1 MKTRTKKIFIA
12 VMVLLIVVIGGM
24 AIYHAYLRPE
34 ALRNMVQLALEAK
47 LQKKIVITNFEID
60 VLNRPQVTLEK
71 ITLSGGDGGYS
82 MEADSVSARFSP
94 WYLLLGQLEIKQ
106 VTLNNPRFII
116 DFEKITSQGETPKLP
131 SIKIEQGRARLIYK
145 THVVD
150 VVNIRGILSN
160 RRAKLDADALGGT
173 ISISAAKIFQTWRGN
188 ATTSGIN
195 LSQMDSGYKGISNMD
210 VTFKKNE
217 KEYEFSADLTGKN
230 LKLPWGKS
238 ISKAG
243 LTINAHGNK
252 ETLDIEKMALK
263 SSLIDATG
271 TAKLTGLKD
280 PHNVHI
286 DLNLKSD
293 EFDYENMV
301 DALPTAQ
308 FPEWLKELL
317 TLHIRGGRSQ
327 VKFLRY
333 QGTLNEATVW
343 RTCVNNLQVSLS
355 INGQNFSLYQGP
367 RVTGVTGLFSIAK
380 GSIELNNLTGL
391 VNASRIKLVNV
402 KFPDIGSRGFRVA
415 VVVDVDMPVA
425 DFVPTWRACVAP
437 LSVRRLL
444 DPISAVEAGRIQ
456 GLVWVYYQDITDTAE
471 IKGKINLSDLSMF
484 WDKASLRHFNG
495 QASAMK
501 YGDPVT
507 MQLAGN
513 LNNTIVDSL
522 KINLKEPLKR
532 QIFTFDL
539 HNHGFSASDSFSLDK
554 QAAVQMTGAGQWP
567 NLTGNLVFS
576 AQEINLFNHHLM
588 SRNGPITGTCRVKAG
603 LSSQAKIEIPDLV
616 MNLNPDILRS
626 QISMNGSMAN
636 IKVAGKVDLANLQ
649 AAAGDSLV
657 PRDGNISGKLSIAA
671 DKDFR
676 ITGALDFKQAGF
688 IYKNKPLTLAGLI
701 TLNGNKI
708 TSKAFKIRHDQKM
721 TVDMN
726 GSLTLDKIPYLK
738 GDVVVDRL
746 TISAGAKSEIDMLKK
761 FQGKGKLKLT
771 NFTYNGIPIQKGSAL
786 AELGPAGLKLTNLDL
801 SDKTGTVKGKVIFN
815 PDGQFEYDL
824 DMDLHNVPVA
834 NFITAAWPAT
844 PPWMDGHMD
853 LQGRAWGNNDSMN
866 GDVSLKAR
874 AGNIKRYNFLSR
886 IFSVL
891 NPYRIIMT
899 GDLDFLH
906 SGFPFNTITVTF
918 TIRDSVLT
926 FNDFHLNSNSLQISA
941 VGKYLIR
948 THYIDTVMGIEPL
961 QTFDKTISQ
970 IPIVGWVLT
979 GEKGTF
985 IVINLHVLGPVD
997 APSVK
1002 SKAAGSLTK
1011 SVAESLL
1018 RILKLP
1024 RDLITNPGEVVLP
1037 EAIKENEKKKP

>member
-1 MKTRTKKIFIA
+1 
-12 VMVLLIVVIGGM
+12 M

-34 ALRNMVQLALEAK
+34 ALRNIVQRALEDK
-47 LQKKIVITNFEID
+47 LQKKIVIKTFEID
-60 VLNRPQVTLEK
+60 VLNRPRVTLEK
-71 ITLSGGDGGYS
+71 ITLNGGDDGYS
-82 MEADSVSARFSP
+82 MEADSVIARFSP
-94 WYLLLGQLEIKQ
+94 WYLLLGRLEIKD

-116 DFEKITSQGETPKLP
+116 DFEKITSQGKFQKLP
-131 SIKIEQGRARLIYK
+131 SIKIEQGSARLIYK

-150 VVNIRGILSN
+150 VLNIRGILSN
-160 RRAKLDADALGGT
+160 RRAKLDAAALGGT
-173 ISISAAKIFQTWRGN
+173 ISISAAKIFQTWRGS
-188 ATTSGIN
+188 ATASGIN
-195 LSQMDSGYKGISNMD
+195 LSQLDSGYKGISNMD

-217 KEYEFSADLTGKN
+217 KEYEFSADLAGKN
-230 LKLPWGKS
+230 IKLPWGKS
-238 ISKAG
+238 VSKAG

-280 PHNVHI
+280 PRNAHI

-293 EFDYENMV
+293 EFDYENTV

-308 FPEWLKELL
+308 FPSWLKELL

-327 VKFLRY
+327 VKSLRY

-343 RTCVNNLQVSLS
+343 STCVNNLQVNLS

-380 GSIELNNLTGL
+380 GSIELKDLTGL
-391 VNASRIKLVNV
+391 MNASRIKLVNV

-415 VVVDVDMPVA
+415 VAVDVHMPVA

-437 LSVRRLL
+437 LSVRRLF
-444 DPISAVEAGRIQ
+444 DPINTVEAGRMQ
-456 GLVWVYYQDITDTAE
+456 GLVWIYYQDITDTAV
-471 IKGKINLSDLSMF
+471 IKGKINLSDVSMF

-495 QASAMK
+495 QASALK

-507 MQLAGN
+507 MQLAGT
-513 LNNTIVDSL
+513 LNNTVFDSL
-522 KINLKEPLKR
+522 KINLTEPLKR
-532 QIFTFDL
+532 QIFTFAL
-539 HNHGFSASDSFSLDK
+539 NTHGFSASDSFSLDK
-554 QAAVQMTGAGQWP
+554 QASIQMTGAGQWP
-567 NLTGNLVFS
+567 NLTGNLTFS
-576 AQEINLFNHHLM
+576 AQGINIFNHHLI
-588 SRNGPITGTCRVKAG
+588 SKRGLITGKCTMKG
-603 LSSQAKIEIPDLV
+603 GFSPQTWIKIPDLT
-616 MNLNPDILRS
+616 MNLNPDVLRS
-626 QISMNGSMAN
+626 QISLKGSKAN

-676 ITGALDFKQAGF
+676 TTGTLDFRQAGF

-708 TSKAFKIRHDQKM
+708 TSEALKIRQDKM

-738 GDVVVDRL
+738 GNVVVDRL
-746 TISAGAKSEIDMLKK
+746 SISADEKSEFDMLKK
-761 FQGKGKLKLT
+761 FQGNVQLKLT
-771 NFTYNGIPIQKGSAL
+771 NLTYKGIFIQKGSAL
-786 AELGPAGLKLTNLDL
+786 AELGPAGLRLTNLEL
-801 SDKTGTVKGKVIFN
+801 SDKTGTVKGTAIFK
-815 PDGQFEYDL
+815 PDSQFEYDL
-824 DMDLHNVPVA
+824 DMDLKNVPVA

-853 LQGRAWGNNDSMN
+853 LQGRAWGKNDSMN
-866 GDVSLKAR
+866 GDVSFKAYT
-874 AGNIKRYNFLSR
+874 GNIKRYNFLSR

-891 NPYRIIMT
+891 NPYKIIIT
-899 GDLDFLH
+899 GKLDFLH
-906 SGFPFNTITVTF
+906 SGFPYSTITSTF

-926 FNDFHLNSNSLQISA
+926 FNDFYLHSNSLQISA

-948 THYIDTVMGIEPL
+948 THYIDTVMGVEPL
-961 QTFDKTISQ
+961 QTFDKTITQ
-970 IPIVGWVLT
+970 IPIVGWILT
-979 GEKGTF
+979 GKKGVL
-985 IVINLHVLGPVD
+985 IVITLHVLGPVD
-997 APSVK
+997 DTTVTSK
-1002 SKAAGSLTK
+1002 SAGALTK

-1018 RILKLP
+1018 RMLKLP
-1024 RDLITNPGEVVLP
+1024 RDLITKPGDVLLP
-1037 EAIKENEKKKP
+1037 GVMKENKNKTP

>member
-1 MKTRTKKIFIA
+1 MKTRTKKILIA

-34 ALRNMVQLALEAK
+34 ALRNMVQLALEDK
-47 LQKKIVITNFEID
+47 LQKKIVIKNFEID

-82 MEADSVSARFSP
+82 MEADNVIARFSP

-116 DFEKITSQGETPKLP
+116 DFEKITSQGKSPNFP
-131 SIKIEQGRARLIYK
+131 SIIIEQGSARLIYK

-173 ISISAAKIFQTWRGN
+173 ISISAAKIFQTWRGG
-188 ATTSGIN
+188 AMASSIN
-195 LSQMDSGYKGISNMD
+195 LSHLDSGYKGISNMD
-210 VTFKKNE
+210 ITFKKNE
-217 KEYEFSADLTGKN
+217 KEYEFSADLTGRN

-252 ETLDIEKMALK
+252 ETLNIEKVALK
-263 SSLIDATG
+263 SSLINATG
-271 TAKLTGLKD
+271 MAKLTGLKN
-280 PHNVHI
+280 PHNAHI

-301 DALPTAQ
+301 DALPTAR

-343 RTCVNNLQVSLS
+343 STCVNNLQVSLS

-380 GSIELNNLTGL
+380 GSIELNKLTGL

-444 DPISAVEAGRIQ
+444 DSINTVEAGRIQ

-471 IKGKINLSDLSMF
+471 IKGKINFSDVSMF

-495 QASAMK
+495 QASARK

-522 KINLKEPLKR
+522 KVNLNEPLKR
-532 QIFTFDL
+532 QIFNFDL
-539 HNHGFSASDSFSLDK
+539 HTHGFSASDSFSLDK
-554 QAAVQMTGAGQWP
+554 QASVQMTGAGQWP
-567 NLTGNLVFS
+567 NLTGNLAFS
-576 AQEINLFNHHLM
+576 AQEINIFNHHLI
-588 SRNGPITGTCRVKAG
+588 SKRGLITGKCKVKAG
-603 LSSQAKIEIPDLV
+603 FSPQTSIKIPDLPL
-616 MNLNPDILRS
+616 NLNPDILRS
-626 QISMNGSMAN
+626 QISLKGSMAN
-636 IKVAGKVDLANLQ
+636 IKVAGKVNLANLQ
-649 AAAGDSLV
+649 AAAGDSLI
-657 PRDGNISGKLSIAA
+657 PRDGNIIGTLSIAA

-676 ITGALDFKQAGF
+676 ITGTLDFRQAGF
-688 IYKNKPLTLAGLI
+688 IYKNKPLTLAGPI

-708 TSKAFKIRHDQKM
+708 TSEALRIRQDKM

-746 TISAGAKSEIDMLKK
+746 TISAGAKNDELDVLKK
-761 FQGKGKLKLT
+761 FQGKVKLKLT
-771 NFTYNGIPIQKGSAL
+771 NLNYNGIPIQKGSAL
-786 AELGPAGLKLTNLDL
+786 AELGPVGLRLTNLDL
-801 SDKTGTVKGKVIFN
+801 SDKTGTIKGKVIFK

-824 DMDLHNVPVA
+824 DMDLQNVPVA

-844 PPWMDGHMD
+844 SPWMDGHMN
-853 LQGRAWGNNDSMN
+853 LQGRAWGNNNSMN
-866 GDVSLKAR
+866 GDVSFKAR

-891 NPYRIIMT
+891 NPYKIIKS
-899 GDLDFLH
+899 GELDFLH
-906 SGFPFNTITVTF
+906 SGFPYSTITATF

-926 FNDFHLNSNSLQISA
+926 FNDFHLNSNSLQSSA

-948 THYIDTVMGIEPL
+948 THYIDTIMGIEPL

-985 IVINLHVLGPVD
+985 IVVNLHVLGPVD

-1011 SVAESLL
+1011 SVADSLL

-1037 EAIKENEKKKP
+1037 GAIKENEKKKP